1 MRHLVNFGLLFSFSA
16 LSVTGVLAYLRPFSI
31 TVTQFHIIAGFVTLV
46 LVLMHLLARLPY
58 FKNRITKGSQGA
70 SLRLQVILFGTVFG
84 FLVYGSVSSIPPAS
98 WLIDNSYE
106 HRNSSQ
112 IVRSSSL
119 VGFEEP
125 APHRKWIVRGS
136 QDDNGSGLSIY
147 LSFQEE
153 LNPMPSIAVWAESTT
168 GSMIETLFLEQSL
181 AYSEVPL
188 WEDYKTQRSHILP
201 LWRHRYTLLSGI
213 KPSGEVDA
221 VSGAT
226 ESHQFALDPYF
237 EKGKGNEFI
246 LCVEINAPEDITE
259 KFSDPILGQPSLLYT
274 SLIDVDREDPY
285 YLFELT
291 GHGGGDALET
301 GNVQYDLDLIDTA
314 KEMKD
319 LFLAKLEK

>member
-31 TVTQFHIIAGFVTLV
+31 TVTQIHIISGFVTLV

>member
-31 TVTQFHIIAGFVTLV
+31 TVTQIHIIAGFVTLV

-58 FKNRITKGSQGA
+58 FKNRITKGRQGA
-70 SLRLQVILFGTVFG
+70 SLRIQVILFGTVFG

-125 APHRKWIVRGS
+125 AQHRKWIVRKS

-168 GSMIETLFLEQSL
+168 GSMIETIFLEQSL

>member
-31 TVTQFHIIAGFVTLV
+31 TVTQIHIIAGFITLV

-58 FKNRITKGSQGA
+58 FKNRISKGKQGA
-70 SLRLQVILFGTVFG
+70 SLRIQVILFGTVFG

-119 VGFEEP
+119 VGFQDPE
-125 APHRKWIVRGS
+125 PHRKWIVRKS

-237 EKGKGNEFI
+237 EKDKGNEFI

-285 YLFELT
+285 YLLELT

-301 GNVQYDLDLIDTA
+301 GNVQYDLDLIGSA
-314 KEMKD
+314 KGMKD
-319 LFLAKLEK
+319 LFMAKLEK

>member
-31 TVTQFHIIAGFVTLV
+31 TVTQIHIIAGFVTLV
-46 LVLMHLLARLPY
+46 LVLMHMLARLPY
-58 FKNRITKGSQGA
+58 FKNRISKGRQGA
-70 SLRLQVILFGTVFG
+70 SLRIQVILFGTVFG
-84 FLVYGSVSSIPPAS
+84 FLVYGSVSSIPPSS
-98 WLIDNSYE
+98 WLINNSYE

-125 APHRKWIVRGS
+125 APYRKWIVRGS

>member
-31 TVTQFHIIAGFVTLV
+31 TVTQIHIIAGFVTLV
-46 LVLMHLLARLPY
+46 LVLMHMLARLPY
-58 FKNRITKGSQGA
+58 FKNRISKGRQGA

-274 SLIDVDREDPY
+274 SLIYVDREDPY

>member
-31 TVTQFHIIAGFVTLV
+31 TVTQIHIIAGFITLV

-70 SLRLQVILFGTVFG
+70 SLRLQVILFGSVFG
-84 FLVYGSVSSIPPAS
+84 FLVYGSVSSIPPSS

-119 VGFEEP
+119 VGFEQP
-125 APHRKWIVRGS
+125 APHRKWIVRKS

>member
-31 TVTQFHIIAGFVTLV
+31 TVTQIHIIAGFITLV

-58 FKNRITKGSQGA
+58 FKNRISKGKQGA
-70 SLRLQVILFGTVFG
+70 SLRIQVILFGTVFG

-125 APHRKWIVRGS
+125 ALHRKWIVRES
-136 QDDNGSGLSIY
+136 QDDKGSGLSIY

-246 LCVEINAPEDITE
+246 LCVEINAPEDMTE

-285 YLFELT
+285 YLLELT

-301 GNVQYDLDLIDTA
+301 GNVQYDLDLIDSA
-314 KEMKD
+314 K
-319 LFLAKLEK
+319 

>member
-31 TVTQFHIIAGFVTLV
+31 TVTQIHIIAGFVTLV

-58 FKNRITKGSQGA
+58 FKNRISKGKQGA
-70 SLRLQVILFGTVFG
+70 SLRLQVILFGSVFG
-84 FLVYGSVSSIPPAS
+84 FLVYGSVSSMPPAS

-119 VGFEEP
+119 VGFEDP
-125 APHRKWIVRGS
+125 APHRKWIVRQS

-153 LNPMPSIAVWAESTT
+153 LNPVPSIAVWAESTT

-259 KFSDPILGQPSLLYT
+259 KFPDPILGQPSLLYT
-274 SLIDVDREDPY
+274 GLIDVDREDPY
-285 YLFELT
+285 YLLELT

-301 GNVQYDLDLIDTA
+301 GNVQYDLDPIDSA
-314 KEMKD
+314 KGMKD
-319 LFLAKLEK
+319 LFMAKLEK

>member
-31 TVTQFHIIAGFVTLV
+31 TVTQIHIIAGFVTLV
-46 LVLMHLLARLPY
+46 LVLMHMLARLPY
-58 FKNRITKGSQGA
+58 FKNRISKGRQGA
-70 SLRLQVILFGTVFG
+70 SLRIQVILFGTVFG
-84 FLVYGSVSSIPPAS
+84 FLVYGSVSSIPPSS
-98 WLIDNSYE
+98 WLINNSYE

-125 APHRKWIVRGS
+125 APYRKWIVRGS

-301 GNVQYDLDLIDTA
+301 GNVQYDLDIIDSG
-314 KEMKD
+314 KGMKD

>member
-1 MRHLVNFGLLFSFSA
+1 M
-16 LSVTGVLAYLRPFSI
+16 RPFSI
-31 TVTQFHIIAGFVTLV
+31 TVTQIHIIAGFITLV
-46 LVLMHLLARLPY
+46 LVLMHLLVRLSY
-58 FKNRITKGSQGA
+58 FKNRISKGKQGA
-70 SLRLQVILFGTVFG
+70 SLRIQVILFGTVFG

-125 APHRKWIVRGS
+125 APYRKWIVRGS

-285 YLFELT
+285 YLLELT

>member
-31 TVTQFHIIAGFVTLV
+31 TVTQIHIIAGFVTLV

-84 FLVYGSVSSIPPAS
+84 FLVYGSVSSIPSSS
-98 WLIDNSYE
+98 WLINNSYE

-119 VGFEEP
+119 VGFEES
-125 APHRKWIVRGS
+125 APYRKWIVRKS

-319 LFLAKLEK
+319 LFMAKLAK

>member
-31 TVTQFHIIAGFVTLV
+31 TVTQIHIIAGFVTLV
-46 LVLMHLLARLPY
+46 LVLMHMLARLPY
-58 FKNRITKGSQGA
+58 FKNRITKGRQGA
-70 SLRLQVILFGTVFG
+70 SLRIQVILFGTVFG
-84 FLVYGSVSSIPPAS
+84 FLVYGSVSSIPPSS
-98 WLIDNSYE
+98 WLINNSYE

-125 APHRKWIVRGS
+125 APYRKWIVRGS

>member
-1 MRHLVNFGLLFSFSA
+1 M
-16 LSVTGVLAYLRPFSI
+16 RPFSI
-31 TVTQFHIIAGFVTLV
+31 TVTQIHIIAGFVTLV
-46 LVLMHLLARLPY
+46 LILMHLLARLPY

-70 SLRLQVILFGTVFG
+70 SLRIQVILFGTVFG

-125 APHRKWIVRGS
+125 APHRKWIVRKS
-136 QDDNGSGLSIY
+136 QDDSGSGLSIY

>member
-31 TVTQFHIIAGFVTLV
+31 TVTQIHIISGFVTLV

-70 SLRLQVILFGTVFG
+70 SLRLQVILFGSVFG
-84 FLVYGSVSSIPPAS
+84 FLVYGSVSSIPPSS

-125 APHRKWIVRGS
+125 AQHRKWIVRKS
-136 QDDNGSGLSIY
+136 QDDKGSGLSIY

-301 GNVQYDLDLIDTA
+301 GNVQYDLDIIDTA

>member
-31 TVTQFHIIAGFVTLV
+31 TVTQIHIIAGFVTLV
-46 LVLMHLLARLPY
+46 LVLMHMLARLPY
-58 FKNRITKGSQGA
+58 FKNRISKGRQGA
-70 SLRLQVILFGTVFG
+70 SLRIQVILFGTVFG
-84 FLVYGSVSSIPPAS
+84 FLVYGSVSSIPPSS
-98 WLIDNSYE
+98 WLINNSYE

-125 APHRKWIVRGS
+125 APYRKWIVRGS

-319 LFLAKLEK
+319 LFMAKLAK